1 MNLRFFKPSEVAF
14 ASALFIASPFSAN
27 AETQTHIQGKQY
39 QPSQRECLKALESGN
54 VLPLEATAH
63 RAKAYV
69 FYDGSVYLIVTGGG
83 QVTCLAWNL

>member
-1 MNLRFFKPSEVAF
+1 MSHNFLNKIASLS
-14 ASALFIASPFSAN
+14 SALLIASSLSAS
-27 AETQTHIQGKQY
+27 AETQTLIQGKQY
-39 QPSQRECLKALESGN
+39 QPSQRECLKALEGGN

-69 FYDGSVYLIVTGGG
+69 FYGGSVYLIVTGGG

>member
-1 MNLRFFKPSEVAF
+1 MTLTRTVAASVLLITPS
-14 ASALFIASPFSAN
+14 LSAN

-39 QPSQRECLKALESGN
+39 QPSHRECLKALESGN

-69 FYDGSVYLIVTGGG
+69 FYGGSVYLIVTGGG